1 MGLKDVLVLA
11 LGCGYEPPWKSWSEI
26 LKPAPLGPKNS
37 MPAPLLAKEEY
48 LPKFDIY
55 NCATALHKCGLS
67 ARDDELAAR
76 QIQSDPNFVRLF
88 STAKKQTLSQAGG
101 REVAGNHRS
110 GGNLKGWNA
119 FFLPFGVQVWRWLLL
134 SLMNANTSSN
144 SFSNTN
150 TNTNANTD
158 SDTNASATFGQG
170 LGNKFFFSVVASGA
184 TGG

>member
-37 MPAPLLAKEEY
+37 MPAPLLAEEEY

-88 STAKKQTLSQAGG
+88 RRPKSKHWARQ
-101 REVAGNHRS
+101 VAGRWQGITDLKAIS
-110 GGNLKGWNA
+110 RVEMSFFSLPGGNRL
-119 FFLPFGVQVWRWLLL
+119 LQVWRWLLL

-144 SFSNTN
+144 SFSNTKY
-150 TNTNANTD
+150 
-158 SDTNASATFGQG
+158 QY
-170 LGNKFFFSVVASGA
+170 
-184 TGG
+184 